1 MSAATATYKNSKASS
16 NSATALS
23 TATKGVA
30 NAYCDVCFKKG
41 LPEAVYKSHFTKS
54 APGPAGVVC
63 CPTIL
68 AAVCRYC
75 GKNGHWAN
83 EKFCSAM
90 RADAKNERRFE
101 TVEKNKFDVEKKKP
115 VVVSRQQQN
124 TFAALNDD
132 SDDEDEVVAP
142 MPAVMPVVAAP
153 LPKAGISW
161 ADMAKKPAIL
171 IPREEEVVYYT
182 QREEKQPIMSAS
194 EKEAYKIL
202 LERRESGY
210 FDRERISWSQMMDE
224 DDEDEDW

>member
-1 MSAATATYKNSKASS
+1 MSAATATYKNSKSY
-16 NSATALS
+16 TAIA
-23 TATKGVA
+23 TATKGVT
-30 NAYCDVCFKKG
+30 NAHCDVCFKKG

-83 EKFCSAM
+83 EKFCSTM
-90 RADAKNERRFE
+90 RADAKNGRRFE
-101 TVEKNKFDVEKKKP
+101 TVEKKRFDVEKKKKP
-115 VVVSRQQQN
+115 AADVSRQQQN
-124 TFAALNDD
+124 AFAVLNDD
-132 SDDEDEVVAP
+132 SDDDDEVVAP

-161 ADMAKKPAIL
+161 ADMAKKPAVL
-171 IPREEEVVYYT
+171 VPREEEVVYYT
-182 QREEKQPIMSAS
+182 QREDSREPIMTAS

-224 DDEDEDW
+224 DEDW